1 MKNFKIHFKILQ
13 MPTNLFANIIAEGKT
28 LRYNLIPVKTLKM
41 DLSELLAVASKP
53 KHFQALRDA
62 VSGTVQKGNF
72 AVLDDN
78 LEIPQ
83 SSAIPAN
90 GHLIGAL
97 FQWSFYQAN
106 GYFPHESIGL
116 YALRKFE
123 DAIAGIW
130 TDYLETTRQT
140 NTLLVNLKPEVI
152 AATVQAVPGS
162 GEYLTGESL
171 VSRFVNRGRIEAY
184 PFHVEMVA
192 NAMGRLLLIKQT
204 RGIQGLDDFRMDIL
218 APGQTISPDLR
229 GANVPRPGLL
239 EAAENQHRGKL
250 AKVPK
255 EINLS
260 SNDRVLSSEDWSNK
274 VLVFT
279 LTSGEILYIRTD
291 LGVENFPYPHEY
303 EPNGDRHEPN
313 SWETIK
319 TDKEKLTVTVTYTDG
334 QINKYHCEPSNYCGD
349 LIELINSKGTVR
361 EIDEMLAKKTKL
373 SKMRVPFIILD
384 SSNRKGHQFQVQT
397 VPTYYD
403 LDIPMARMGNASQM
417 IGDLMF

>member
-1 MKNFKIHFKILQ
+1 
-13 MPTNLFANIIAEGKT
+13 
-28 LRYNLIPVKTLKM
+28 M

-53 KHFQALRDA
+53 EHFQALRDS
-62 VSGTVQKGNF
+62 VSGTAQKGNF
-72 AVLDDN
+72 AILNDDFKTPEN
-78 LEIPQ
+78 
-83 SSAIPAN
+83 SAIRAD
-90 GHLIGAL
+90 GHLIAAL

-106 GYFPHESIGL
+106 GYFPHESIGI
-116 YALRKFE
+116 YTLRKFE

-130 TDYLETTRQT
+130 NDYLETTGQT
-140 NTLLVNLKPEVI
+140 NTLLTDLKPEVI

-171 VSRFVNRGRIEAY
+171 VSRLVNRGRIEAY

-204 RGIQGLDDFRMDIL
+204 RGVQGLEDSRMDIL

-229 GANVPRPGLL
+229 GANRPRPGLL
-239 EAAENQHRGKL
+239 EAAENQHRGKI

-260 SNDRVLSSEDWSNK
+260 SNDRILSPKDWSNK

-279 LTSGEILYIRTD
+279 LTTGEILYIRTD

-313 SWETIK
+313 SWKLIET
-319 TDKEKLTVTVTYTDG
+319 DEKKMTVTVTYTDE
-334 QINKYHCEPSNYCGD
+334 QKNEYQCQHSNYCGD
-349 LIELINSKGTVR
+349 LIKLINSKGTVR
-361 EIDEMLAKKTKL
+361 EIDEMLLPKKTKL
-373 SKMRVPFIILD
+373 SNMRVPFILLD
-384 SSNRKGHQFQVQT
+384 PSNRKGHQFQVKT
-397 VPTYYD
+397 VPSYYD

-417 IGDLMF
+417 IGNLMF